1 MLRRQLDQPETRVW
15 RLLDLLGLGLNLTTL
30 ILTPVRQLL
39 RVIHSVDSVLLSKK
53 EPYEHININNTY
65 GKKILPCDICYYQT
79 KDPSPASPCCYQR
92 KPDPHLKSSSL
103 LAQKRN
109 LNNSPFL
116 NKKSYQLAWQKKMM
130 SMFLLGLETSSICE
144 CHVPMFKHL
153 IWGWQRWLL
162 SHTQ

>member
-39 RVIHSVDSVLLSKK
+39 TVIHSVDSVLLSKK
-53 EPYEHININNTY
+53 EPYEHINIKYAY
-65 GKKILPCDICYYQT
+65 GKKILFLPCGLWHMLLSNLR
-79 KDPSPASPCCYQR
+79 PGPASPCCYQQ

-103 LAQKRN
+103 LAQKKN

-116 NKKSYQLAWQKKMM
+116 NSKSYQLAWQQKMM
-130 SMFLLGLETSSICE
+130 STFLFGLETSTTWE
-144 CHVPMFKHL
+144 CHVPRFKHL
-153 IWGWQRWLL
+153 I
-162 SHTQ
+162 